1 LAEKKAKGS
10 CCRRI
15 CAAAALRLAVLL
27 IALPGSATHAGPGAS
42 SPLGPLPPGW
52 SLSITD
58 VLAIYSPATAA
69 GAVTIVAPPVVTAKG
84 DVRSA
89 VIEEAP
95 ALVEDLFG
103 EPRPAGNPVPLPASD
118 GAASGLLVPLTVELE
133 DGSEARIEATG
144 YPLPGGKLQLFL
156 LAAPSSMPDDDA
168 ALRTARTLV
177 DQWRAAGL
185 VINESL
191 SPELARR
198 GATQSADAA
207 ATDTG
212 AASALGDASR
222 PDDKVE
228 NVIHYLRLSFDG
240 SNPAA
245 AGEPVTVTALL
256 LTDGRVFESE
266 ARAPAVF
273 DPSSRPPGSAGTG
286 RWRRDGEAYAL
297 AFTDGTQGTAVSAAA
312 KTLPAPASLLLS
324 GTFTATGGEPA
335 ELLPA
340 TIEFYPDGSLL
351 LKDQGAA
358 LSGAYEITG
367 RSARIT
373 VPGREPGAFLFGL
386 RGELAAPVLIVLGNR
401 LYQPRTAGP

>member
-1 LAEKKAKGS
+1 MAGKQAKWSYWRG
-10 CCRRI
+10 I
-15 CAAAALRLAVLL
+15 CASAALSLIGLL
-27 IALPGSATHAGPGAS
+27 IAHPWSAAYAGPGAS

-58 VLAIYSPATAA
+58 VLAIYSPATAT
-69 GAVTIVAPPVVTAKG
+69 GAVTVVVPPAVTAKG
-84 DVRSA
+84 DARSA
-89 VIEEAP
+89 IIEEAP
-95 ALVEDLFG
+95 ALIEDLFG

-133 DGSEARIEATG
+133 DGSQARIEATG
-144 YPLPGGKLQLFL
+144 YSLPGGKLQLFF
-156 LAAPSSMPDDDA
+156 LAAPSSMPDDDT

-191 SPELARR
+191 TPELGGR
-198 GATQSADAA
+198 GATLNEQVA

-212 AASALGDASR
+212 AAIVSGEASIA
-222 PDDKVE
+222 DDKVE
-228 NVIHYLRLSFDG
+228 NVIQYLRFPFDG
-240 SNPAA
+240 SNPAS

-256 LTDGRVFESE
+256 LRDGRVFESE
-266 ARAPAVF
+266 ASAPGVF

-312 KTLPAPASLLLS
+312 KTLAAPASLLLS
-324 GTFTATGGEPA
+324 GKFAAAGGEPA
-335 ELLPA
+335 ELLPD

-351 LKDQGAA
+351 LKDQGEAF
-358 LSGAYEITG
+358 SGAYEITG
-367 RSARIT
+367 RTARIT
-373 VPGREPGAFLFGL
+373 VPGREPGTFLFGF
-386 RGELAAPVLIVLGNR
+386 RGELARPVLIVLGNR
-401 LYQPRTAGP
+401 IYERQTAAP

>member
-1 LAEKKAKGS
+1 LTL
-10 CCRRI
+10 I
-15 CAAAALRLAVLL
+15 VLL
-27 IALPGSATHAGPGAS
+27 IALTGSATHAGPGAS

-69 GAVTIVAPPVVTAKG
+69 GSVTVVAPPVVTAKS

-95 ALVEDLFG
+95 ALIEDLFG
-103 EPRPAGNPVPLPASD
+103 EPRPAGNPVPLPSSD
-118 GAASGLLVPLTVELE
+118 AAAPGLLIPLTVELE
-133 DGSEARIEATG
+133 DGSQARIEATG

-156 LAAPSSMPDDDA
+156 LAAPSSMPDDDI
-168 ALRTARTLV
+168 ALRTGRTLV

-185 VINESL
+185 VINERL
-191 SPELARR
+191 TPELTRR
-198 GATQSADAA
+198 GATQTRDA
-207 ATDTG
+207 TG
-212 AASALGDASR
+212 TGPASVSDGGSN
-222 PDDKVE
+222 PDDKIE
-228 NVIHYLRLSFDG
+228 NVIQYMRFPFDG
-240 SNPAA
+240 SNPAS

-256 LTDGRVFESE
+256 LRDGRVFESE
-266 ARAPAVF
+266 ARGPTVF

-324 GTFTATGGEPA
+324 GTFTATGGETA

-351 LKDQGAA
+351 LKEHGAA

-367 RSARIT
+367 RTARIT

-401 LYQPRTAGP
+401 IYERQTATP

>member
-1 LAEKKAKGS
+1 
-10 CCRRI
+10 
-15 CAAAALRLAVLL
+15 
-27 IALPGSATHAGPGAS
+27 
-42 SPLGPLPPGW
+42 
-52 SLSITD
+52 
-58 VLAIYSPATAA
+58 LAIYSPATAA
-69 GAVTIVAPPVVTAKG
+69 GSVTVVAPPVVTAKG
-84 DVRSA
+84 DVKSA

-95 ALVEDLFG
+95 ALIEDLFG

-118 GAASGLLVPLTVELE
+118 AAAPGLLVPLTVELE

-156 LAAPSSMPDDDA
+156 LAAPSSMPDGDA

-191 SPELARR
+191 TPELARR
-198 GATQSADAA
+198 SAAQSEIVA
-207 ATDTG
+207 ATGTG
-212 AASALGDASR
+212 AASVSDDASN
-222 PDDKVE
+222 PDDTIE
-228 NVIHYLRLSFDG
+228 NVIQYMRFSFDG
-240 SNPAA
+240 SNPAS

-256 LTDGRVFESE
+256 LRDGRVFESE
-266 ARAPAVF
+266 ARAPSVF

-335 ELLPA
+335 ELLPF

-351 LKDQGAA
+351 LKDRGAA

-367 RSARIT
+367 RTARIT
-373 VPGREPGAFLFGL
+373 VPGREPGSFLFGL
-386 RGELAAPVLIVLGNR
+386 RGEVATPVLIVLGNR
-401 LYQPRTAGP
+401 IYERQTASP